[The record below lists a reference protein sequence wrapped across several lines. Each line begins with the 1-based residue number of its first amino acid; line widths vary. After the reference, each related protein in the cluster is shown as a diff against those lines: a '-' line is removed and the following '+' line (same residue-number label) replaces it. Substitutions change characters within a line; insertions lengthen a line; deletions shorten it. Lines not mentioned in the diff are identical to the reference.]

1 MPFRTRRDILPPGQ
15 KKLWPRLAPLK
26 GMGYCLYGGTAL
38 ALRFGHRRSMDFDFY
53 TDRTLD
59 SKALETTL
67 PWFRNGTVLRAEP
80 DTHVLLAAVPRSKG
94 KVKVSFFAGLRIGR
108 VGIPELS
115 DDGVVLVASV
125 RDLLATKL
133 KALFDRVEPKDYLD
147 IAEILSRGNDLLQGL
162 SDARAL
168 FGKTFSPAECL
179 RTLCWFGEPG
189 LGSLPAGCRR
199 TLETRVKAVWD
210 KPPPP
215 SRRASRSLT
224 VSD

>member
-15 KKLWPRLAPLK
+15 KKLWPRLAPSRVWDIACTGNGAGPALRPPPVD
-26 GMGYCLYGGTAL
+26 GFRFLHRPHARQEGAGNDSSLVPERNRSSGGTGYP
-38 ALRFGHRRSMDFDFY
+38 RPPCRR
-53 TDRTLD
+53 
-59 SKALETTL
+59 
-67 PWFRNGTVLRAEP
+67 
-80 DTHVLLAAVPRSKG
+80 PRSKG

-108 VGIPELS
+108 VGIPQLS

-199 TLETRVKAVWD
+199 TLETA
-210 KPPPP
+210 
-215 SRRASRSLT
+215 
-224 VSD
+224 